1 MKGIKRQKKPQKK
14 PLKLKV
20 ILKRN
25 WQLYLMV
32 LPVVIY
38 YFVFEYMPMYGI
50 QIAFKNYR
58 AVDGIIGSPWVGLE
72 HFKTFVNSYYFE
84 RLLKNTLLLNVYGLL
99 WGFPFPI
106 IIAILL
112 NRIRNERRRRVTQTL
127 IYVPH
132 FISTSVMAGML
143 YIFLSPTSGIFNA
156 IGGVFGAAPV
166 DFMSEAG
173 AFRSIYIISSLW
185 QGAGYSSILYI
196 ATLTSIDPT
205 LYEAAEID
213 GASMLQKIRYID
225 LPSIVPTA
233 MIRLILDCGTMLSS
247 NTSKALIMQTPGNIR
262 TSELIGTYVYNM
274 GIGGGEFS
282 YTTAIG
288 LFVNIINFIMILSCN
303 KIAKKISN
311 VGLF

>member
-1 MKGIKRQKKPQKK
+1 MKGNKKQKQRKS
-14 PLKLKV
+14 LKI
-20 ILKRN
+20 ILRRN
-25 WQLYLMV
+25 WQLYVMV
-32 LPVVIY
+32 LPVIIY
-38 YFVFEYMPMYGI
+38 YFVFQYMPMYGV

-58 AVDGIIGSPWVGLE
+58 AVDGIMGSPWVGLK
-72 HFKTFVNSYYFE
+72 HFKTFIDSYYFE
-84 RLLKNTLLLNVYGLL
+84 RLIKNTVLLNVYGLL

-106 IIAILL
+106 VIAILL
-112 NRIRNERRRRVTQTL
+112 NRIRNERRRRVTQTI

-143 YIFLSPTSGIFNA
+143 YIFLSPSSGIFNA
-156 IGGVFGAAPV
+156 IGVAMGGTPV
-166 DFMSEAG
+166 DYMSEAG

-196 ATLTSIDPT
+196 ATLTSIDPS

-213 GASMLQKIRYID
+213 GASMWQKIRYID
-225 LPSIVPTA
+225 LPALVPTA

-247 NTSKALIMQTPGNIR
+247 NTGKALIMQTPGNIR

-288 LFVNIINFIMILSCN
+288 LFVNVINFIMIISCN
-303 KIAKKISN
+303 KIAKKVSD

>member
-1 MKGIKRQKKPQKK
+1 MRGFKQPKKKISF
-14 PLKLKV
+14 KLL
-20 ILKRN
+20 LKRN

-32 LPVVIY
+32 LPVIIY

-58 AVDGIIGSPWVGLE
+58 AVDGIWDSPWVGLK
-72 HFKTFVNSYYFE
+72 HFKTFFNAYYFE
-84 RLLKNTLLLNVYGLL
+84 RLIKNTILLNVYGLL

-112 NRIRNERRRRVTQTL
+112 NRIRNERRRRVTQTI

-156 IGGVFGAAPV
+156 IAGVFGAAPV
-166 DFMSEAG
+166 DYMSEAG
-173 AFRSIYIISSLW
+173 MFRSIYIISGLW

-196 ATLTSIDPT
+196 ATLTSIDPS

-247 NTSKALIMQTPGNIR
+247 NTGKALILQTSGNIR

-274 GIGGGEFS
+274 GVGGGEFS

-288 LFVNIINFIMILSCN
+288 LFTNIINFIMIISCN
-303 KIAKKISN
+303 KIAKKLSN